1 MRICYLLLILLFALI
16 GPTHAD
22 ETVQSLLQSANAY
35 QQRGDY
41 QESVAHL
48 RQALEKTVEP
58 KERRKI
64 SALLGDAL
72 LNLRRYDEAEHL
84 LAEAEKSGTDYERA
98 QIAIDIGNIKSRQG
112 KKEPAREQYRKA
124 ITLAPDAPELQW
136 AAQLNL
142 VVLEKPNER
151 LPKLQKLADQLPG
164 IKDLSLHARMAVS
177 LGAQAHAIG
186 EAGNMLAYRSY
197 EDARQLAQGLN
208 DTWRLAEALD
218 GLGQLYEEQHRFAD
232 SMKLTETAIEFARRD
247 GALDLL
253 IGLEAR
259 QGRLLRADGKIDE
272 ARAAFGRAVDNIQ
285 SIRPSIP
292 VEFRNGRSTFRD
304 TLEPIYL
311 ELADLLLE
319 KGDASTGIERQ
330 QHFRHAR
337 DTLESLKRA
346 ELDDYMGDRC
356 TPAGSASPKLDI
368 GTAVLYP
375 VLFKNRVDLLLETS
389 EGLFRKSTVISSDFL
404 RADAVRFASMMRDGD
419 PLGNLPTK
427 LYDILM
433 LPIEPILS
441 EQHIDTLV
449 VVPDGPLRLIPFG
462 ALHDG
467 KDYIIEKYAIGVM
480 PGLSMLVAAKLD
492 SRNKASTLLAGMSE
506 PGGVVSKFTP
516 EILAMI
522 APEVS
527 ESPAQ
532 SISRGFKTRDM
543 SGIVRNAPKAEGG
556 SGDVD
561 VKREAQIRASL
572 ALPGVEDE
580 IAALGKITDGHTLL
594 NGSFTLDGFRQQL
607 SSGSY
612 RRVHIATH
620 GFFGGSAED
629 SFIMA
634 YDDLLNLNTLQS
646 YLSAET
652 LDETPIELL
661 TLSACQTAEGNDRAP
676 LGIAGAA
683 LKARAQSALGTL
695 WPVADKAAMSLMKI
709 FYQGLNQP
717 EIGKIKALQQAQ
729 QAIKHDPEFEHPFF
743 WAPFILVGN
752 WK

>member
-1 MRICYLLLILLFALI
+1 MRICYLSLIAAFVLA
-16 GPTHAD
+16 GPACAD
-22 ETVQSLLQSANAY
+22 EPVQLLLQSAHAY

-41 QESVAHL
+41 QEGAAHL
-48 RQALEKTVEP
+48 RQALKIAVEP
-58 KERRKI
+58 IERRKI
-64 SALLGDAL
+64 IALLGDAL
-72 LNLRRYDEAEHL
+72 LDLRQYREAEQL
-84 LAEAEKSGTDYERA
+84 LAEAEKGGTDYERA

-112 KKEPAREQYRKA
+112 EKKLAGEQYRKA
-124 ITLAPDAPELQW
+124 ITLAPDAPELRW
-136 AAQLNL
+136 VAQLNL
-142 VVLEKPNER
+142 IILEKPNGR
-151 LPKLQKLADQLPG
+151 LPKLQELASQLADITDRGLR
-164 IKDLSLHARMAVS
+164 ARMAVS
-177 LGAQAHAIG
+177 LGAQAHAVG
-186 EAGNMLAYRSY
+186 EAGNSLAYRGY
-197 EDARQLAQGLN
+197 AEAKLLAQELN
-208 DTWRLAEALD
+208 NTRRLTEALD

-232 SMKLTETAIEFARRD
+232 SMKLTETAIEIAQRD

-259 QGRLLRADGKIDE
+259 QGRLLRIDGKADE

-285 SIRPSIP
+285 AIRPSIP

-319 KGDASTGIERQ
+319 KGEASSGIERQ
-330 QHFRHAR
+330 QHFRQAR

-356 TPAGSASPKLDI
+356 TPMGNASPTVDV
-368 GTAVLYP
+368 GAAVLYP
-375 VLFKNRVDLLLETS
+375 VLFKGRVDLLLETS
-389 EGLFRKSTVISSDFL
+389 EGLFRKSTTIPGDLL
-404 RADAVRFASMMRDGD
+404 RTDVARFASLMRDGD

-427 LYDILM
+427 LYDVLM
-433 LPIEPILS
+433 LPIEPILRA
-441 EQHIDTLV
+441 QHIDTLV

-467 KDYIIEKYAIGVM
+467 KEYIVEKYAIGVV
-480 PGLSMLVAAKLD
+480 PGISMFVGAKPN
-492 SRNKASTLLAGMSE
+492 SGGKALTLLAGMSE
-506 PGGVVSKFTP
+506 PGGVVEKFTP
-516 EILAMI
+516 EILDMI
-522 APEVS
+522 APNANEAS
-527 ESPAQ
+527 ARSL
-532 SISRGFKTRDM
+532 SRGVRVRDM
-543 SGIVRNAPKAEGG
+543 SGITRNAPKSEGG
-556 SGDVD
+556 SGDID
-561 VKREAQIRASL
+561 VKRAAQIRVSL

-580 IAALGKITDGHTLL
+580 ITSLGAITSGQTLL
-594 NGSFTLDGFRQQL
+594 NGSFTLDNFRQQL
-607 SSGSY
+607 ASGSY
-612 RRVHIATH
+612 RQVHIATH

-634 YDDLLNLNTLQS
+634 YDDLLNLNSLQS
-646 YLSAET
+646 YLSVES

-683 LKARAQSALGTL
+683 LKARAKSVLGTL

-709 FYQGLNQP
+709 FYQGLNKP
-717 EIGKIKALQQAQ
+717 ELGKIKALQQAQ
-729 QAIKHDPEFEHPFF
+729 QSIKRDPDFEHPYF